1 MEQLTLT
8 PEQMAGIVAHA
19 HAEYPLEACGLL
31 GGWDGRVEKVYPL
44 PNTERSPTRYLAE
57 AQAQVDAML
66 EIEERGWK
74 IVAIYHSHPNS
85 PAYPSA
91 TDLAMAYYPDSLYFI
106 ISLADRERPVLR
118 AFHIKEGQIEQ
129 VEVHIGKEAA
139 SLPNFDRGE
148 SKSIENW
155 RLQ

>member
-8 PEQMAGIVAHA
+8 PEQMAEMVAHA
-19 HAEYPLEACGLL
+19 RVEYPHEACGLL

-44 PNTERSPTRYLAE
+44 PNAERSPTRYLAE
-57 AQAQVDAML
+57 AQAQVDAMV
-66 EIEERGWK
+66 EIEEQGWE
-74 IVAIYHSHPNS
+74 IVAIYHSHPDS

-91 TDLAMAYYPDSLYFI
+91 TDLEMAYYPDSLYFI
-106 ISLADRERPVLR
+106 ISLADRERPILR

-129 VEVHIGKEAA
+129 VEVKVG
-139 SLPNFDRGE
+139 D
-148 SKSIENW
+148 W